1 MSECDCCGYDG
12 TDLPRYRGM
21 MQDVLDNLVKK
32 RTAELEAR
40 EEANRAHHVAQI
52 AANDRLLL
60 RIAELEKV
68 AEAAEATYKIF
79 FWDGTKPL
87 SHWEREYNAL
97 RTAGYLGAGG

>member
-60 RIAELEKV
+60 RIAELEERLWV
-68 AEAAEATYKIF
+68 AYQNSGTPNDYDTWFAA
-79 FWDGTKPL
+79 L
-87 SHWEREYNAL
+87 
-97 RTAGYLGAGG
+97 LGGGDE